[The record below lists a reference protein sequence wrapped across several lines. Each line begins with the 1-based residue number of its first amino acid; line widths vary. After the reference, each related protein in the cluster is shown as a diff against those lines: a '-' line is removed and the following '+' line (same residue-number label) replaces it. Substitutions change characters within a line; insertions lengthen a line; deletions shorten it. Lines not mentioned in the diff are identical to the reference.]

1 MLLSLSTSSHRTLD
15 IQLAKKLFEDKG
27 VKYTGK
33 KDSLWSHYS
42 TLYMSCSQTSSSSIT
57 AIELDKEADGSQ
69 LRESIGTKTPAIW
82 IRGQFIGD
90 FNALNKLNTNGELDT
105 LIKFIP
111 KTTHKSPR

>member
-1 MLLSLSTSSHRTLD
+1 MKIRVLSIQVRRIVYGLIILLFCKAYRYHLTRILTL
-15 IQLAKKLFEDKG
+15 F
-27 VKYTGK
+27 
-33 KDSLWSHYS
+33 
-42 TLYMSCSQTSSSSIT
+42 QTNSSSIT

-90 FNALNKLNTNGELDT
+90 YNALNKLNTNGELDT